1 MVPKGPHGPKRI
13 LNGQKHL
20 GLQLRTLL
28 DLFGMLT
35 SLTCLAIFVCFIG
48 VFWDTLY
55 YDCLGY
61 VVSMLIRVMVMKMM
75 AAVVLAFNGRTHGGR
90 SLQVKLN

>member
-48 VFWDTLY
+48 VFFGTPCIMIALVCSVNVDTG
-55 YDCLGY
+55 DGDEDD
-61 VVSMLIRVMVMKMM
+61 
-75 AAVVLAFNGRTHGGR
+75 GGGG
-90 SLQVKLN
+90 VGI

>member
-48 VFWDTLY
+48 AFY
-55 YDCLGY
+55 LGHPLPKL
-61 VVSMLIRVMVMKMM
+61 VWLSATEGEIGKGGGHLGDLTTGQRELKLHWR
-75 AAVVLAFNGRTHGGR
+75 AARHV
-90 SLQVKLN
+90 